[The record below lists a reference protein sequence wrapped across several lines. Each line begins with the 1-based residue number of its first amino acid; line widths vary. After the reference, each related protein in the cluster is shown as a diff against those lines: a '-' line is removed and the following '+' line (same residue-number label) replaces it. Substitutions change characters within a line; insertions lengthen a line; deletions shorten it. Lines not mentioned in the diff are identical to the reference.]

1 MCSPVI
7 PHRDRSG
14 PPWLRPWRQQ
24 FQFGATESN
33 YPRRNVGHDSNATES
48 PTLLIPPT
56 HIAGRPPAS
65 DRRRSLNSTTSPRRR
80 EGFASGESRGSR
92 VPLRMAERPEAVHM
106 SLPMPTPTR
115 RPSYRYRPR
124 AHDTRSDSR
133 SQAMGVLFPSPRAS
147 SPLPPPQEEGLS
159 SSKPS
164 T

>member
-33 YPRRNVGHDSNATES
+33 YRRRNVGHDSNATES

-106 SLPMPTPTR
+106 SLPMPTR